1 LNCTANPLDCQNYGY
16 FATAWAAYCSFV
28 NNMVNSTNGLIG
40 MLENT
45 GFNLSSA
52 INNTYGL
59 DYLMQT
65 LPKVSTAIIDVNDI
79 AAGGVM
85 IN

>member
-1 LNCTANPLDCQNYGY
+1 
-16 FATAWAAYCSFV
+16 
-28 NNMVNSTNGLIG
+28 